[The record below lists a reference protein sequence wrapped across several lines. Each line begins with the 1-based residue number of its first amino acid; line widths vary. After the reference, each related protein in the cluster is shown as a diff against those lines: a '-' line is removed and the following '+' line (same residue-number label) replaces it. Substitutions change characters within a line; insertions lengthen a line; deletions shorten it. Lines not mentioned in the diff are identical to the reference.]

1 MIRAELAALAD
12 VRGYAAAG
20 RISLTTHARARMVQR
35 NVKPGDVRS
44 ALVSAVA
51 CKGQADRTWKVAG
64 PDMDGDHL
72 DLVAVLDDG
81 ILVVTV
87 F

>member
-1 MIRAELAALAD
+1 
-12 VRGYAAAG
+12 
-20 RISLTTHARARMVQR
+20 MVQR

-51 CKGQADRTWKVAG
+51 CKDQGEERWKATG

-72 DLVAVLDDG
+72 DLVVVLESG
-81 ILVVTV
+81 VLVVTV